1 MSDHCHWLADAASK
15 YRGLADLHH
24 AYCDQLLAEGL
35 PIWRASLGL
44 EVLHPETSGAQFRW
58 IASETSIE
66 IVPRGDRQTNEDYA
80 SSPVKIVNET
90 HKTYRRRL
98 DSPIPD
104 MPLLEDLRQSGATD
118 YLIVPLDFLDRGRIA
133 VMSFATRRAQGYSD
147 LEIVRLEEA
156 ARLFSPYAE
165 RLVLKRI
172 AINLLDT
179 YLGHRSGE
187 RVFNGA
193 IERGAVEI
201 IRAVICM
208 TDLRGFT
215 RFSDDQPIEAV
226 LSTLNEFYGVMVDAI
241 ASEGGEVLKFIGDAL
256 LAIFPEVDHDL
267 TGPSRAALGAVRN
280 AAEGI
285 AELNKLRAGIDI
297 PALAYGLA
305 LHAGEV
311 AYGNVGG
318 RNRLDFTV
326 TGPAVNHTSRLLEL
340 SKKIDRPILVS
351 GSFAECCPLPLTRL
365 GKYRLRDVARSQDV
379 YVPNEM
385 VAPSSK

>member
-1 MSDHCHWLADAASK
+1 
-15 YRGLADLHH
+15 
-24 AYCDQLLAEGL
+24 
-35 PIWRASLGL
+35 
-44 EVLHPETSGAQFRW
+44 
-58 IASETSIE
+58 
-66 IVPRGDRQTNEDYA
+66 
-80 SSPVKIVNET
+80 
-90 HKTYRRRL
+90 
-98 DSPIPD
+98 
-104 MPLLEDLRQSGATD
+104 
-118 YLIVPLDFLDRGRIA
+118 RIA

-215 RFSDDQPIEAV
+215 RFSDDQPNEAV

-241 ASEGGEVLKFIGDAL
+241 ASEGGEVRNFIGDPL
-256 LAIFPEVDHDL
+256 LAIFSAADHDL

-318 RNRLDFTV
+318 RN
-326 TGPAVNHTSRLLEL
+326 
-340 SKKIDRPILVS
+340 
-351 GSFAECCPLPLTRL
+351 
-365 GKYRLRDVARSQDV
+365 
-379 YVPNEM
+379 
-385 VAPSSK
+385 